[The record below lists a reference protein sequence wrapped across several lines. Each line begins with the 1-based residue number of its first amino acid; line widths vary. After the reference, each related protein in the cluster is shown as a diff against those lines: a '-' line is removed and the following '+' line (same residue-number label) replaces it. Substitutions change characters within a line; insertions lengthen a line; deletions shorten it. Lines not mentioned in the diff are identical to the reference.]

1 MDEKIILIATS
12 KAGKVR
18 EMEKAFEGLPV
29 RLVPLSRL
37 YELKPELGAIEEPV
51 EDGATFME
59 NARIKAQYYREKTG
73 LSALADDSGL
83 SVEALDGA
91 PGVCSARYAGVH
103 GDDAANNRKLIAE
116 LRSRGEENARAA
128 YHCALVLAL
137 RDGRELSAE
146 GTCTGFIRHEAR
158 GTEGFGYDPYFY
170 RADGRTMAELSREEK
185 HAISHRGAALD
196 QMREELRALLGSV

>member
-12 KAGKVR
+12 NEGKVR
-18 EMEKAFEGLPV
+18 EMEQAFEGLPV

-37 YELKPELGAIEEPV
+37 QEVLPEAGEIEEPV

-59 NARIKAQYYREKTG
+59 NARIKARYYQERTG

-83 SVEALDGA
+83 SVKVLNGA
-91 PGVCSARYAGVH
+91 PGVYSARYAGVH
-103 GDDAANNRKLIAE
+103 GDDAANNAKLIADI
-116 LRSRGEENARAA
+116 RAHGTENAAAA

-137 RDGRELSAE
+137 DDGRELSAE
-146 GTCTGFIRHEAR
+146 GTCKGFIRPAAR
-158 GTEGFGYDPYFY
+158 GTGGFGYDPHFY

-185 HAISHRGAALD
+185 HAISHRGTALE
-196 QMREELRALLGSV
+196 MMKKLLVERGIV